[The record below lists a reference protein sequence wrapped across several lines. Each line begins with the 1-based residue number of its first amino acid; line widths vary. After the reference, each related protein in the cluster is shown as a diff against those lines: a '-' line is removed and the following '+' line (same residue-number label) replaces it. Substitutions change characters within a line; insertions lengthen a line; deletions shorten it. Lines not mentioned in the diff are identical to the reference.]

1 MKDGAVTGAR
11 RVEWAL
17 GYARLGW
24 SVIPV
29 HTPVGDR
36 CSCGAVPCRSPGK
49 HPRVRWEAAMT
60 DPASVEQIESWWLRW
75 PDANVGVVTG
85 LGSGVAVLDID
96 PRSGGD
102 RAFRFLTDRY
112 GMVPITPEV
121 HTGGGGLHLWFGV
134 DSELPSVTLAP
145 GVELK
150 AESGMVVAPPSR
162 HASGASYRWRPG
174 GEPDALA
181 LASLPTWIS
190 DLAGAGPALDVE
202 PSDLEVVR
210 TTLEQEE
217 FAETWDRAGVELL
230 PGDRYYRCP
239 FHDDHNPS
247 LHIDAEGCRWYCFGC
262 GIGGGIG
269 RLRGLLGE
277 TGRSRPRGRLR
288 GHARRG
294 LPVTIHGV
302 HETEVVGESHHQDE
316 LLAITGGRRRYGG
329 VDVGVVAELV
339 PEPDNR
345 FDPDAIAVEIDDRVV
360 GYVRR
365 EDVEWLRPLIDDSL
379 DMHGL
384 ATCEAT
390 IRGGWDRGRDEI
402 GWFGV
407 TLLLPAE

>member
-1 MKDGAVTGAR
+1 MA
-11 RVEWAL
+11 E
-17 GYARLGW
+17 
-24 SVIPV
+24 
-29 HTPVGDR
+29 
-36 CSCGAVPCRSPGK
+36 
-49 HPRVRWEAAMT
+49 
-60 DPASVEQIESWWLRW
+60 PASVEQIETWWRAW

-85 LGSGVAVLDID
+85 LVSGIAVLDID

-102 RAFRFLTDRY
+102 RTLRSLTDRY
-112 GMVPITPEV
+112 GMVPVTPEV
-121 HTGGGGLHLWFGV
+121 RTGGGGVHLWFRV
-134 DSELPSVTLAP
+134 ETEVPSVTLAP

-174 GEPDALA
+174 GEPDVLA
-181 LASLPTWIS
+181 PAPLPSWVSEI
-190 DLAGAGPALDVE
+190 AGSG
-202 PSDLEVVR
+202 SGLEVEQADHEVAR
-210 TTLEQEE
+210 TLLEQEE
-217 FAETWDRAGVELL
+217 FALTWAHAGVELL

-239 FHDDHNPS
+239 FHDDHHPS

-262 GIGGGIG
+262 GVGGGIG
-269 RLRGLLGE
+269 RLRSLLGE
-277 TGRSRPRGRLR
+277 TGRARPRARLS
-288 GHARRG
+288 GHAGRG
-294 LPVTIHGV
+294 LPVTIHGA
-302 HETEVVGESHHQDE
+302 HEVEVVGESHHQDE

-345 FDPDAIAVEIDDRVV
+345 FDPEAIVVQIDDRAV

-365 EDVEWLRPLIDDSL
+365 EDVEWMRPLIDESL

-390 IRGGWDRGRDEI
+390 IRGGWDRGRDEV

-407 TLLLPAE
+407 TLLLPES